1 MSSMQPMPQVQPT
14 AQANIAAGP
23 NVNAAN
29 NMVQGNQMFV
39 KQNPA
44 LAAVGVASGS
54 QDTFNTLAAT
64 SHMIAIANALDDHIA
79 TYNSA
84 AWMRNALKSVPDVSS
99 ALVPNMI
106 ETLQASRAVQ

>member
-1 MSSMQPMPQVQPT
+1 
-14 AQANIAAGP
+14 
-23 NVNAAN
+23 
-29 NMVQGNQMFV
+29 
-39 KQNPA
+39 
-44 LAAVGVASGS
+44 
-54 QDTFNTLAAT
+54 
-64 SHMIAIANALDDHIA
+64 MIAIANALDDHIA